1 MRKTRDK
8 ILSVYE
14 EKSVGGGRGLFEISL
29 EELAQGAGINK
40 RTIYRYFGSKE
51 EIIAE
56 MLDIIMEKTALRITK
71 ILSEENDL
79 RTMLIEVIKT
89 IKYLAN
95 GRVLEDL
102 RRHYPLL
109 WQKIELFRR
118 QKIQQFFDS
127 LINNQKM
134 RIRWRVNPMIAH
146 DVFIAALAAV
156 LNPQYIFDHSLTF
169 EETGNALLEM
179 FMFGAMEQT
188 NE

>member
-118 QKIQQFFDS
+118 QKNSTI
-127 LINNQKM
+127 L
-134 RIRWRVNPMIAH
+134 
-146 DVFIAALAAV
+146 
-156 LNPQYIFDHSLTF
+156 
-169 EETGNALLEM
+169 
-179 FMFGAMEQT
+179 
-188 NE
+188 